1 MDELL
6 NDDDCEDD
14 DYEHVGGWRGNPE
27 KDKTTTKET
36 ASDTFDTAHTCIPH
50 FPTCA
55 LQWSSSERKRTP
67 NIYAMLSQKLVMSRF
82 TCFLKGFRL
91 AFSESHPACRELST
105 KVSLLSEGFQRMSS
119 FREPFENET

>member
-36 ASDTFDTAHTCIPH
+36 ASDTFDTVTQCTHATTLPNLCTAVVIVRKEKDTQHICYVVAKISNVAIYVL
-50 FPTCA
+50 F
-55 LQWSSSERKRTP
+55 ER
-67 NIYAMLSQKLVMSRF
+67 
-82 TCFLKGFRL
+82 
-91 AFSESHPACRELST
+91 FSFS
-105 KVSLLSEGFQRMSS
+105 FQRKSS
-119 FREPFENET
+119 CL